1 MGIDLL
7 TKHLDLTLEEAENLK
22 RIKFYHAEI
31 EPTLSNYSPS
41 LEEIDSAEIIGTVN
55 SAFIYDN
62 FYEFYDSFHKAYLL
76 KEDVFDNAKINPSH
90 GDYPTVYEISGKYF
104 FDEGRHRI
112 IIAQI
117 KKERIKVIL
126 YRANKEH

>member
-7 TKHLDLTLEEAENLK
+7 TKHLDLTLEEAETLK

-31 EPTLSNYSPS
+31 DPTLSNYSRS

-55 SAFIYDN
+55 SAFTYDN

-76 KEDVFDNAKINPSH
+76 KED
-90 GDYPTVYEISGKYF
+90 EI
-104 FDEGRHRI
+104 GRAH
-112 IIAQI
+112 
-117 KKERIKVIL
+117 V
-126 YRANKEH
+126 

>member
-31 EPTLSNYSPS
+31 EPTLSNYSRS

-55 SAFIYDN
+55 SAFTYDN
-62 FYEFYDSFHKAYLL
+62 FYEFYDSFHKGYLL
-76 KEDVFDNAKINPSH
+76 KEGVFDKAKSNPFNE
-90 GDYPTVYEISGKYF
+90 DYPTVYEINGKYF

-117 KKERIKVIL
+117 KNIPIKVIIYKL
-126 YRANKEH
+126 NKK